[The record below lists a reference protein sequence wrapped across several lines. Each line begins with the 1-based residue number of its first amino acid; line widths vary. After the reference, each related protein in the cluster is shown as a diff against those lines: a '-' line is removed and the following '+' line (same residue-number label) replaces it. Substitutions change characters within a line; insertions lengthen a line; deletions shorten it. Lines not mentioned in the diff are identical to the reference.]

1 MLSHVTWSIRTGCHM
16 WSDHV
21 TNQRANHR
29 RLSYTVW
36 PCLSAIFA
44 RKAQARKVSGFWL
57 LFLVCMARDIIFL
70 HIWNVTFENFTCDAI
85 RFGTCESFKFIYEI
99 KPFQAMS
106 EMDGRTQVQS
116 DPLLERIRQLTFNS
130 DGVYRFDDHKH
141 ANAENSYGFDTIG
154 PLYAEEDS
162 RQHSGKFVFKFQ
174 NKPRK
179 GKKNRLSS
187 IRHQIPQTVKYET
200 WNWSIRI
207 SLGIYDTPKWPN
219 RVARH
224 IRQGSCDAPTDIVPS
239 IFDSLFFDF
248 AAIEVPRL
256 TELAAKK
263 IKHTLPRGQP
273 QTVLSLPL
281 PKIWKQHLLDDKS

>member
-106 EMDGRTQVQS
+106 EMDGRTQVQC

-154 PLYAEEDS
+154 PLYA
-162 RQHSGKFVFKFQ
+162 
-174 NKPRK
+174 
-179 GKKNRLSS
+179 
-187 IRHQIPQTVKYET
+187 
-200 WNWSIRI
+200 
-207 SLGIYDTPKWPN
+207 
-219 RVARH
+219 
-224 IRQGSCDAPTDIVPS
+224 
-239 IFDSLFFDF
+239 
-248 AAIEVPRL
+248 
-256 TELAAKK
+256 
-263 IKHTLPRGQP
+263 
-273 QTVLSLPL
+273 
-281 PKIWKQHLLDDKS
+281 